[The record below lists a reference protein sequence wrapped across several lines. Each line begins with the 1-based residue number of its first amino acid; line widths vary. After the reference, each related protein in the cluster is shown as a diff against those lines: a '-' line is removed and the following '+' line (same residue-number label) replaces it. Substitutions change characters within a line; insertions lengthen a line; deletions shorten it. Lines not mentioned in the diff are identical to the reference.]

1 MINSPAGE
9 LNTETI
15 PAKIF
20 DLWPDIFPLEG
31 FHVPLTSPG
40 KGGAGGV
47 LLMRSQPKGEAI
59 KIMLQELGEAAGYS
73 LKAIELGVYD

>member
-1 MINSPAGE
+1 MDRTNAPAGE

-20 DLWPDIFPLEG
+20 DFWPDIFPLKG

-40 KGGAGGV
+40 KGRASGV
-47 LLMRSQPKGEAI
+47 L
-59 KIMLQELGEAAGYS
+59 
-73 LKAIELGVYD
+73 

>member
-1 MINSPAGE
+1 MPAGE

-31 FHVPLTSPG
+31 FHVPLTSLG
-40 KGGAGGV
+40 KGRAGGV
-47 LLMRSQPKGEAI
+47 LLMRSQP
-59 KIMLQELGEAAGYS
+59 
-73 LKAIELGVYD
+73 